1 MNKDTFLHQLRIR
14 LSQLPEAEI
23 EKRLDYYSEIIE
35 DMKEDGISEEEAVA
49 SFGDINAVA
58 QQIMQDVP
66 MATLV
71 KTKVKP
77 KKGWTAT
84 AIVIAIVG
92 SPLWLTLFFAL
103 AAVLCSV
110 FVVIWAAIFC
120 MFAAVAALGISG
132 LFLLFKAFT
141 LFSSGFSYVLFTVGA
156 AFVLLG
162 LCALGFLFAKVVA
175 SALIRLIKWIFIQI
189 KGLFIRKEAA

>member
-1 MNKDTFLHQLRIR
+1 MSKDTFLHQLRIR

-92 SPLWLTLFFAL
+92 SPLPYSAP
-103 AAVLCSV
+103 
-110 FVVIWAAIFC
+110 
-120 MFAAVAALGISG
+120 
-132 LFLLFKAFT
+132 
-141 LFSSGFSYVLFTVGA
+141 SSS
-156 AFVLLG
+156 
-162 LCALGFLFAKVVA
+162 
-175 SALIRLIKWIFIQI
+175 
-189 KGLFIRKEAA
+189 